1 MVIKYDTYF
10 YDSYY
15 WERDKNGLTA
25 AGRANLSRLG
35 FIEDS
40 NGEWVSRKDNKKLL
54 YTTAKDGFPI
64 LSS

>member
-25 AGRANLSRLG
+25 AGRANLSRL
-35 FIEDS
+35 
-40 NGEWVSRKDNKKLL
+40 
-54 YTTAKDGFPI
+54 
-64 LSS
+64 